1 MKKLLAVLLCMGLC
15 AALLGL
21 FNQAQRL
28 DGLTGKIMEK
38 EKAYEK
44 LEKEYQAMEKQGEE
58 NALKAVQ
65 EAQLLRLEND
75 ALYLENG
82 NLKAALEESRQELS
96 QAVAREREEARAAWK
111 ETCDA
116 LTAAKESAEKKL
128 EEVLNVLLEAENMM
142 EEEEMEEFVFSP
154 VEE

>member
-1 MKKLLAVLLCMGLC
+1 
-15 AALLGL
+15 
-21 FNQAQRL
+21 
-28 DGLTGKIMEK
+28 
-38 EKAYEK
+38 
-44 LEKEYQAMEKQGEE
+44 MEKQQEE
-58 NALKAVQ
+58 AVLKSAQ
-65 EAQLLRLEND
+65 EAQMLKLEND

-82 NLKAALEESRQELS
+82 NLKAALEETRQELS
-96 QAVAREREEARAAWK
+96 LAVTREREEARAAWK

-142 EEEEMEEFVFSP
+142 EEEEIEEFVFSP